1 MSLLTCTGSLTIR
14 ERIAIPAESVA
25 TVKLVDSEGEVL
37 AATAVDAPGV
47 PVDFSLAVDE
57 GFIDGDLFVWA
68 ILSTDVGAWG
78 TLELEPF
85 TEGAAIVLSK
95 IEP

>member
-14 ERIAIPAESVA
+14 ERIAIPAGSVA
-25 TVKLVDSEGEVL
+25 TVKLVDAEGEVL
-37 AATAVDAPGV
+37 AATAVEAPGV
-47 PVDFSLAVDE
+47 PVEFTLAIDDE
-57 GFIDGDLFVWA
+57 FVSGDLFVWA
-68 ILSTDVGAWG
+68 ILSTEVGAWG

-85 TEGAAIVLSK
+85 SEGSEFVLAR